1 VRPITGTLDLL
12 DVQLAVVRR
21 RAAWITLPVAIPW
34 PEIAIARSMWRA
46 KSVIAA
52 KLDTFIST
60 VKMNLVVLPA
70 SVMATHQNVSS
81 VEGSAKVMPSY
92 LYKVKKAF

>member
-1 VRPITGTLDLL
+1 
-12 DVQLAVVRR
+12 
-21 RAAWITLPVAIPW
+21 
-34 PEIAIARSMWRA
+34 M
-46 KSVIAA
+46 IAA